1 MKKSLKI
8 LSVFLAVLTFFS
20 ILSAATPVLAAD
32 VNEYIAGKE
41 YTEKLLT
48 EVVEN
53 NTEEK
58 APIVKEVEEK
68 RDEYQKVYLR
78 EDGTYTAVIS
88 KTPVHYEKMVNGS
101 ISLTI

>member
-1 MKKSLKI
+1 MKKSIKI

-20 ILSAATPVLAAD
+20 ILSAATPVLAAN
-32 VNEYIAGKE
+32 VNEYIVDKE

-53 NTEEK
+53 DTEAK
-58 APIVKEVEEK
+58 APIVKEIEEK
-68 RDEYQKVYLR
+68 REENKKVYLR

-88 KTPVHYEKMVNGS
+88 KTPVHYEKDGEWVDIDNN
-101 ISLTI
+101 